1 MDPYVAAFEG
11 LLDTHRKIREAL
23 EAAIAAPTDLA
34 RMRGAGNFLLAHH
47 TIESEA
53 LFPVLRREGRL
64 RSADVAFLDPL
75 DRAHHELHGLC
86 TRMLDAGPG
95 SAGSLARATLELLI
109 DHVAEEEAGL
119 APDRLRLLITPAG
132 FEEVQRTG
140 TALLERL
147 RATARDL
154 PGQSF
159 RK

>member
-11 LLDTHRKIREAL
+11 LLDTHRKIRGAL

-34 RMRGAGNFLLAHH
+34 LVRCAGNFLLAHH

-95 SAGSLARATLELLI
+95 SAGSLARAILELLI

-119 APDRLRLLITPAG
+119 APDRMRLLISPAG
-132 FEEVQRTG
+132 FDEVQREG
-140 TALLERL
+140 DRLRERL
-147 RATARDL
+147 QASL
-154 PGQSF
+154 